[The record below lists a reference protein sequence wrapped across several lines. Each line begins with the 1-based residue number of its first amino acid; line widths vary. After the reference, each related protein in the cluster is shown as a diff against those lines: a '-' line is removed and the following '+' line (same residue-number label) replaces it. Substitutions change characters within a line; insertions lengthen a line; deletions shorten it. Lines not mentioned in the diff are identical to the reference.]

1 MKNYYFP
8 QIYAKNKYR
17 ILYEEISSLF
27 SFLEFSELF
36 FRIISNLLT
45 KRLELAIVGKIQI
58 LLIGL
63 IYKEIQGPRNNFF
76 LGGLVQ
82 IREILLKKFALFVP
96 NSRRGLTLSN
106 PRPLKIY

>member
-1 MKNYYFP
+1 MDMRWIAGYHMISKCYFLKKLEFYKTTNMKNYHFP
-8 QIYAKNKYR
+8 QIYAKNKFR
-17 ILYEEISSLF
+17 ISYEEILSLF

-63 IYKEIQGPRNNFF
+63 IYKKIQGPRNDFF
-76 LGGLVQ
+76 IEGG
-82 IREILLKKFALFVP
+82 
-96 NSRRGLTLSN
+96 
-106 PRPLKIY
+106 

>member
-1 MKNYYFP
+1 MRWIAAHHMISKCYFLKNLEFKKTTNMKNYYFP

-27 SFLEFSELF
+27 SFLEFSESF

-63 IYKEIQGPRNNFF
+63 IYKEIQGPRNDFF
-76 LGGLVQ
+76 IGG
-82 IREILLKKFALFVP
+82 KCK
-96 NSRRGLTLSN
+96 
-106 PRPLKIY
+106 